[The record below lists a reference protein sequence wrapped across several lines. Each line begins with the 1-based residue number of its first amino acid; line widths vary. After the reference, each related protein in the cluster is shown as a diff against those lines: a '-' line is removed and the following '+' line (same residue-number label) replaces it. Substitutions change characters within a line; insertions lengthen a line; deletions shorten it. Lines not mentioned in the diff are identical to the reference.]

1 MGING
6 GIYLRGDINLMKN
19 ISLNRFFWWFCVYF
33 IRGCGLPFHLAP
45 TKIPQNEFQKLQV
58 AADANDVV
66 IVFNAGGWGNTPLS
80 KAADFS
86 TILAGIQQTLTRS
99 GYSATAIPYYR
110 THPGI
115 AGRMSGTREQLN
127 SFKKTS
133 QKQIKDMQLLAS
145 NFPKKRFIIV
155 GFSVGGGLSGKTL
168 ERLTALP
175 NIYGITV
182 GVPGWFRT
190 FSSEKSLVLNNN
202 NLDPL
207 CAGDVKTIA
216 LYVFRGPF
224 TWLSARLRGR
234 RLSLALSLKFPHH
247 EYLWDSTEVREPMV
261 RFLQNHFKQVE

>member
-6 GIYLRGDINLMKN
+6 GIYLRGDFNLMKN
-19 ISLNRFFWWFCVYF
+19 ISLNRFFWWSCIHF
-33 IRGCGLPFHLAP
+33 IRTCGLPFHLAP
-45 TKIPQNEFQKLQV
+45 TKLPKNEFEKLKT
-58 AADANDVV
+58 AAAGNDIL

-80 KAADFS
+80 EAADFS
-86 TILAGIQQTLTRS
+86 PILAGIQQTLIRS

-133 QKQIKDMQLLAS
+133 HVQIKDMHLLAS
-145 NFPKKRFIIV
+145 VFPKKKFIIV
-155 GFSVGGGLSGKTL
+155 GFSVGGGLSGETL
-168 ERLTALP
+168 ESLTTCP

-216 LYVFRGPF
+216 LYVLRGPF
-224 TWLSARLRGR
+224 TWLSARLRGH

-247 EYLWDSTEVREPMV
+247 EYSWDSTEVGEPIV
-261 RFLQNHFKQVE
+261 RFLQTHFNPV